1 MVWGMDLHFGQGEGH
16 MDIQL
21 FQHVLLK
28 SLSFLHSLAFV
39 LCPKTI
45 VFSYCT
51 LLLFFYVVQHCENKR
66 RTDKDQTLWKINK
79 TFNIIRPQFNSPCS
93 SSATTSFFQSP
104 PPFYYVGLLSVP
116 WLCHWLS
123 CLCAFPQVLPSAWDT
138 LFPVNHQ
145 LPC

>member
-1 MVWGMDLHFGQGEGH
+1 

-21 FQHVLLK
+21 FQNALLK
-28 SLSFLHSLAFV
+28 SLSFLYFLAFV
-39 LCPKTI
+39 LCPETI

-104 PPFYYVGLLSVP
+104 PVLLCGIAFSSLTVSLAFMP
-116 WLCHWLS
+116 LCFPTSSSL
-123 CLCAFPQVLPSAWDT
+123 CLRYTFPSESSAPLLRPSK
-138 LFPVNHQ
+138 
-145 LPC
+145 CC

>member
-1 MVWGMDLHFGQGEGH
+1 MDLHYGQGEGH

-104 PPFYYVGLLSVP
+104 PPRFTMWDCFQFPDCVIGFHASVLS
-116 WLCHWLS
+116 HKF
-123 CLCAFPQVLPSAWDT
+123 FPLPEIPFS
-138 LFPVNHQ
+138 Q
-145 LPC
+145 